1 MKQAS
6 VSVSVA
12 ETVPLP
18 KTLFAQLPPLADAHR
33 PKAIPRAALVASAQG
48 R

>member
-1 MKQAS
+1 MKQSS

-18 KTLFAQLPPLADAHR
+18 KTLFVQLLPLADAHR
-33 PKAIPRAALVASAQG
+33 RPKPVACLLT
-48 R
+48 